1 MSNTVLK
8 LQKVTKIFGGKGDV
22 PLVEIFN
29 GMDFSVKTNEVV
41 GLFSPSGSGKTTF
54 LQIAGLLDSKFSGDI
69 NINGLRVN
77 AKNDI
82 QTSIVR
88 RKNIGFVFQF
98 HHLIQEFS
106 ALENTIFPLLF
117 DGVSEPVAIQKGQH
131 LLEKVGL
138 GKRVNNRPAELSGG
152 EQQRV
157 AICRAIISEP
167 ALLLADEPTGNLD
180 SGTSEPIVEM
190 LFRLNREAETALV
203 LVTHDPKLAA
213 KARRI
218 VTMSGGSIVSE
229 EENETS

>member
-69 NINGLRVN
+69 YINGSIVD
-77 AKNDI
+77 AKNDF
-82 QTSIVR
+82 QTSIIR

-106 ALENTIFPLLF
+106 ALENIIFPYFLM
-117 DGVSEPVAIQKGQH
+117 VYQK
-131 LLEKVGL
+131 
-138 GKRVNNRPAELSGG
+138 
-152 EQQRV
+152 
-157 AICRAIISEP
+157 
-167 ALLLADEPTGNLD
+167 
-180 SGTSEPIVEM
+180 
-190 LFRLNREAETALV
+190 
-203 LVTHDPKLAA
+203 KLQLK
-213 KARRI
+213 KANI
-218 VTMSGGSIVSE
+218 Y
-229 EENETS
+229 

>member
-69 NINGLRVN
+69 YINGSIVD
-77 AKNDI
+77 AKNDF
-82 QTSIVR
+82 QTSRVR

-106 ALENTIFPLLF
+106 ALENIIFPLLF
-117 DGVSEPVAIQKGQH
+117 DGIPKKIAVKKGKN

-138 GKRVNNRPAELSGG
+138 GKRMDNRPAELSGG

-157 AICRAIISEP
+157 AICRAIINEP

-180 SGTSEPIVEM
+180 QSTTSRVMSFLIELIKEHNISAIIASHNPMISK
-190 LFRLNREAETALV
+190 LV
-203 LVTHDPKLAA
+203 DKNA
-213 KARRI
+213 KIADGKI
-218 VTMSGGSIVSE
+218 LY
-229 EENETS
+229 N

>member
-8 LQKVTKIFGGKGDV
+8 LQQVTKIFGGKGDV

-29 GMDFSVKTNEVV
+29 EMDFSVKTNEVV

-69 NINGLRVN
+69 YINGSIVDT
-77 AKNDI
+77 KNDF
-82 QTSIVR
+82 QTSIMR
-88 RKNIGFVFQF
+88 RKNIGFIFQF

-106 ALENTIFPLLF
+106 ALENIIFPLLF
-117 DGVSEPVAIQKGQH
+117 DGIQKKIAVKKGKH

-138 GKRVNNRPAELSGG
+138 GKRMDNRPAELSGG

-157 AICRAIISEP
+157 AICRAIINEP

-180 SGTSEPIVEM
+180 QSTTSKVMSFLIELIKEHNISAIIASHNPMISQ
-190 LFRLNREAETALV
+190 LV
-203 LVTHDPKLAA
+203 DKNA
-213 KARRI
+213 KIADGKI
-218 VTMSGGSIVSE
+218 MY
-229 EENETS
+229 N

>member
-69 NINGLRVN
+69 YINGSIVD
-77 AKNDI
+77 AKNDF
-82 QTSIVR
+82 QTSRVR

-106 ALENTIFPLLF
+106 ALENIIFPLLF
-117 DGVSEPVAIQKGQH
+117 EGISKGIAVRKGQQ

-138 GKRVNNRPAELSGG
+138 GKRMDNRPAELSGG

-157 AICRAIISEP
+157 AICRAIINEP
-167 ALLLADEPTGNLD
+167 TLLLADEPTGNLD
-180 SGTSEPIVEM
+180 QSTTSKVMSFLIELIKEHNISAIIASHNPTISQLVDKNAKIADGKIVY
-190 LFRLNREAETALV
+190 
-203 LVTHDPKLAA
+203 D
-213 KARRI
+213 
-218 VTMSGGSIVSE
+218 
-229 EENETS
+229 

>member
-8 LQKVTKIFGGKGDV
+8 LQKVTKTFGGKGDV

-69 NINGLRVN
+69 YINGSIVD
-77 AKNDI
+77 AKNDF
-82 QTSIVR
+82 QTSRVR

-106 ALENTIFPLLF
+106 ALENIIFPLLF
-117 DGVSEPVAIQKGQH
+117 DGIQKKIAVKKGKH

-138 GKRVNNRPAELSGG
+138 GKRMDNRPAELSGG

-157 AICRAIISEP
+157 AICRAIINEP

-180 SGTSEPIVEM
+180 QSTTSRVMSFLIELIKEHNISAIIASHNPMISK
-190 LFRLNREAETALV
+190 LV
-203 LVTHDPKLAA
+203 DKNA
-213 KARRI
+213 KIADGKI
-218 VTMSGGSIVSE
+218 LY
-229 EENETS
+229 N

>member
-8 LQKVTKIFGGKGDV
+8 LQKVTKGFGGKGDV
-22 PLVEIFN
+22 SMIEIFN

-69 NINGLRVN
+69 YINGSIVD
-77 AKNDI
+77 AKNDF
-82 QTSIVR
+82 QTSKVR

-106 ALENTIFPLLF
+106 ALENIIFPLLF
-117 DGVSEPVAIQKGQH
+117 DGIPKKIAVNKGKH

-138 GKRVNNRPAELSGG
+138 GKRMNNRPAELSGG

-157 AICRAIISEP
+157 AICRAIINEP

-180 SGTSEPIVEM
+180 QSTTSRVMSFLIELIKEHNISAIIASHNPMISK
-190 LFRLNREAETALV
+190 LV
-203 LVTHDPKLAA
+203 DKNA
-213 KARRI
+213 KIADGKI
-218 VTMSGGSIVSE
+218 LY
-229 EENETS
+229 N

>member
-69 NINGLRVN
+69 YINGSIVD
-77 AKNDI
+77 AKNDF
-82 QTSIVR
+82 QTSRVR

-106 ALENTIFPLLF
+106 ALENIIFPLLF
-117 DGVSEPVAIQKGQH
+117 DGIQKKIAVKKGKE

-138 GKRVNNRPAELSGG
+138 GKRMDNRPAELSGG

-157 AICRAIISEP
+157 AICRAIINEP

-180 SGTSEPIVEM
+180 QSTTSRVMSFLIELIKEHNISAIIASHNPMISK
-190 LFRLNREAETALV
+190 LV
-203 LVTHDPKLAA
+203 DKNA
-213 KARRI
+213 KIADGKI
-218 VTMSGGSIVSE
+218 LY
-229 EENETS
+229 N